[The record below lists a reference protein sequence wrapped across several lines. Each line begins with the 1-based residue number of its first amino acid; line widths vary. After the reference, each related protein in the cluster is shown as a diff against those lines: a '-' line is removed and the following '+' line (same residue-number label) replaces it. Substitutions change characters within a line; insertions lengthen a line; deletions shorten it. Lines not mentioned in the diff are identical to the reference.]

1 MLKIDEVC
9 KKMKKGA
16 NNCEILGHCFIN
28 WLHCLIK
35 EDMYHCAKSWKSKQ
49 KTENVCK
56 KLIKYAKSWE
66 SLQKHEKVIK
76 SMLRYETVWESM
88 IKYDN

>member
-1 MLKIDEVC
+1 MLKIEEVC
-9 KKMKKGA
+9 KKMKKGS

-28 WLHCLIK
+28 WLDCLIK
-35 EDMYHCAKSWKSKQ
+35 EDMNHCAKSWKSKQ

-66 SLQKHEKVIK
+66 SLQKA
-76 SMLRYETVWESM
+76 WESDKKYAKVWNSM
-88 IKYDN
+88 RKYDKVW